1 MSENSWE
8 RSRRSLSRRWFAV
21 CAAAV
26 ALVAIIFIRNNIG
39 SSESVRQGAEEG
51 DRSTVSMR
59 DVDRAAPDEEPA
71 GMAAEEDSSGDSGHA
86 VSESVRG
93 SVDTGEVLLSNIACA
108 IRDKPELTVRIS
120 LKAFT
125 RGTMAKKELLFKR
138 DDLKVMAREV
148 LAKKSL
154 DEVTVEALRP
164 ELKTAMNRILDHGG
178 IHDVEFMDF
187 MIE

>member
-26 ALVAIIFIRNNIG
+26 ALVAIIFIRNNTG

-51 DRSTVSMR
+51 DRAAVSMR
-59 DVDRAAPDEEPA
+59 DGDRAAPDEEPA
-71 GMAAEEDSSGDSGHA
+71 GIAAEEDSSGDSA
-86 VSESVRG
+86 VSESVTG

-154 DEVTVEALRP
+154 GEVTVEALRP